1 MGIKILDIIT
11 KLSFVFSILTYL
23 MPYNNLVNYAVIYVT
38 SIGVT
43 CLGYYL
49 KEKSKNYYM
58 IGLLMIPLY
67 FLIKGEGNTI
77 FLTLAIFFTYF
88 FVVRY
93 NGISTHGLYIDNFVK
108 GFGVYIFIIVFS
120 LITRTS
126 GFINNLSGLFMIMYF
141 ISSVILI
148 RSMRHIENNQ
158 SIEKINRQN
167 IIYSIFILVFSILLT
182 MEKFVNF
189 IGNGIKLAYNF
200 LVDLF
205 LKLFY
210 WVFIGAGYIAMYL
223 TEFLKKLSSGEK
235 IEPPEASEN
244 SQDIMEILK
253 HKKSGGLP
261 PIVATIINW
270 AIKILI
276 IVFIIYIINKI
287 FKRNMSRK
295 HVKEEYVEESEF
307 INVKEIKEK
316 KKRSIFRPKGEKAQI
331 RYYYEKFLRKCIKD
345 DIPIVEQDT
354 TKDINRKATNKYEF
368 EALDNLRNIYI
379 RVRYGN
385 KDIDKMSVKEYKKN
399 YKKIK

>member
-23 MPYNNLVNYAVIYVT
+23 MPYNNFGKYLVIYVIN
-38 SIGVT
+38 IGVT
-43 CLGYYL
+43 YLGYYL

-67 FLIKGEGNTI
+67 FLIKGEGITI
-77 FLTLAIFFTYF
+77 FLTLTIFFTYF

-93 NGISTHGLYIDNFVK
+93 NRISTHGLYIDNFK
-108 GFGVYIFIIVFS
+108 RGFGVYIFIIVFS

-126 GFINNLSGLFMIMYF
+126 RFINNLSGLFMILYF

-158 SIEKINRQN
+158 NIEKINKQN

-182 MEKFVNF
+182 MEKFVHF
-189 IGNGIKLAYNF
+189 IGNGIKLTYDF

-223 TEFLKKLSSGEK
+223 TEFLKRLSSGEK

-253 HKKSGGLP
+253 HKKSGELP
-261 PIVATIINW
+261 PIVATIISW
-270 AIKILI
+270 AIKVLI
-276 IVFIIYIINKI
+276 IVFIIYIISKV
-287 FKRNMSRK
+287 FKRSMSKK

-307 INVKEIKEK
+307 INVKKLRDK
-316 KKRSIFRPKGEKAQI
+316 KKRSIFRPKEEKAQI
-331 RYYYEKFLRKCIKD
+331 RYYYGKFLNKCIKD
-345 DIPIVEQDT
+345 HIPIIKQDT
-354 TKDINRKATNKYEF
+354 TKDINRKAINKYESK
-368 EALDNLRNIYI
+368 ALDNLRNIYI
-379 RVRYGN
+379 GVRYGN
-385 KDIDKMSVKEYKKN
+385 KEVNKNSVKEYKKE

>member
-23 MPYNNLVNYAVIYVT
+23 MPYNNFGKYLVIYVI
-38 SIGVT
+38 SIVVT
-43 CLGYYL
+43 YLGYYL
-49 KEKSKNYYM
+49 KEKNKNYYI

-67 FLIKGEGNTI
+67 FLIKGEGITI
-77 FLTLAIFFTYF
+77 FLTLTIFFTYF

-93 NGISTHGLYIDNFVK
+93 NGISTHGLYIDNFVR
-108 GFGVYIFIIVFS
+108 GFGIYIFIIVFS

-126 GFINNLSGLFMIMYF
+126 GFINNLSGLFMILYF
-141 ISSVILI
+141 ISSVVLI

-158 SIEKINRQN
+158 NIEKINKQN
-167 IIYSIFILVFSILLT
+167 IIYSIFILVFSVLLT
-182 MEKFVNF
+182 LDKFVHF
-189 IGNGIKLAYNF
+189 IGNGIKWAYNF

-223 TEFLKKLSSGEK
+223 TEFLKKLSRGGQE
-235 IEPPEASEN
+235 EPPNASEKP
-244 SQDIMEILK
+244 QDIMEILK
-253 HKKSGGLP
+253 HKKPRELS
-261 PIVATIINW
+261 PIVSTIISW

-276 IVFIIYIINKI
+276 VVFIIYIISKV

-307 INVKEIKEK
+307 INFKEIREK
-316 KKRSIFRPKGEKAQI
+316 KNRSIFRPKGEKAQI
-331 RYYYEKFLRKCIKD
+331 RYYYGKFLNKCIKD
-345 DIPIVEQDT
+345 HIPIVEQDT
-354 TKDINRKATNKYEF
+354 TKDINKKAVNKYES
-368 EALDNLRNIYI
+368 EILNNLRNIYLG
-379 RVRYGN
+379 VRYGD
-385 KDIDKMSVKEYKKN
+385 KDVDKTSVKEYKKN